1 MAFKTFTASIKLLI
15 DQERNKVLLAEAGND
30 FIDILRS
37 LLKLPLG
44 NIGLLFRKNKSLL
57 TGCLDNLNNSVENL
71 SLNSFRTHACKRML
85 LYPRSIHKDKPV
97 QYFTCKK
104 RGCGLL
110 SYYETSRCSCGKL
123 MNSEI
128 YLEEMERDGVKD
140 ENEGGFS
147 KVESRFFITDDLRV
161 MKGLPGDL
169 IQFLNKLGIKD
180 VNMNAVKEL
189 EIGSKEIFNLLSHSL
204 ISKTTLTDVFL
215 RKQGMMLV
223 ERPPLIGPSAK
234 ETTAKD
240 GKTRVKIM
248 ERKSDRKIL
257 YAEANEDFVDLLFSL
272 LTIPLESVLQLV
284 GDSYIMAGSIF
295 NLFND
300 LNTIFS
306 IAKPKTLQDY
316 GWPKRI
322 FSFLTHPLGSV
333 YEFVTKSKNSK
344 KVVLPPFY
352 SCPNE
357 IPDICAQQPPAY
369 CLVTDSSSE
378 NRRYYLDSAINKR
391 EGPLKLLDPKS
402 PEPNTTNSSGYVEKN
417 SLFVITDDLVV
428 KPLSS
433 VSSISLLKEIG
444 VAVDDVEE
452 QVITIGGI
460 EALGLLRACLCSS
473 SALSDLMK
481 VYV

>member
-1 MAFKTFTASIKLLI
+1 
-15 DQERNKVLLAEAGND
+15 
-30 FIDILRS
+30 
-37 LLKLPLG
+37 
-44 NIGLLFRKNKSLL
+44 
-57 TGCLDNLNNSVENL
+57 
-71 SLNSFRTHACKRML
+71 
-85 LYPRSIHKDKPV
+85 
-97 QYFTCKK
+97 
-104 RGCGLL
+104 
-110 SYYETSRCSCGKL
+110 

-215 RKQGMMLV
+215 RKQGTMLV
-223 ERPPLIGPSAK
+223 ERPLLIGPSAK

-357 IPDICAQQPPAY
+357 IPDICSQQPPAY

>member
-1 MAFKTFTASIKLLI
+1 MP
-15 DQERNKVLLAEAGND
+15 V
-30 FIDILRS
+30 
-37 LLKLPLG
+37 
-44 NIGLLFRKNKSLL
+44 
-57 TGCLDNLNNSVENL
+57 SV
-71 SLNSFRTHACKRML
+71 L

-128 YLEEMERDGVKD
+128 YLEEMERDAVKD
-140 ENEGGFS
+140 ENEGGFC

-161 MKGLPGDL
+161 MKGLPGEL

-215 RKQGMMLV
+215 RKQGTMLV
-223 ERPPLIGPSAK
+223 ERPLLIGPSTK

-284 GDSYIMAGSIF
+284 RD
-295 NLFND
+295 
-300 LNTIFS
+300 
-306 IAKPKTLQDY
+306 
-316 GWPKRI
+316 
-322 FSFLTHPLGSV
+322 
-333 YEFVTKSKNSK
+333 
-344 KVVLPPFY
+344 
-352 SCPNE
+352 
-357 IPDICAQQPPAY
+357 
-369 CLVTDSSSE
+369 
-378 NRRYYLDSAINKR
+378 
-391 EGPLKLLDPKS
+391 
-402 PEPNTTNSSGYVEKN
+402 
-417 SLFVITDDLVV
+417 
-428 KPLSS
+428 
-433 VSSISLLKEIG
+433 SLLRLVPMQRWPCKRKG
-444 VAVDDVEE
+444 QQAVEP
-452 QVITIGGI
+452 
-460 EALGLLRACLCSS
+460 
-473 SALSDLMK
+473 
-481 VYV
+481 

>member
-1 MAFKTFTASIKLLI
+1 MP
-15 DQERNKVLLAEAGND
+15 V
-30 FIDILRS
+30 
-37 LLKLPLG
+37 
-44 NIGLLFRKNKSLL
+44 
-57 TGCLDNLNNSVENL
+57 SV
-71 SLNSFRTHACKRML
+71 L

-128 YLEEMERDGVKD
+128 YLEEMERDAVKD
-140 ENEGGFS
+140 ENEGGFC

-215 RKQGMMLV
+215 RKQGTMLV
-223 ERPPLIGPSAK
+223 ERPLLIGPSTK

-272 LTIPLESVLQLV
+272 LTIPLESVLQL
-284 GDSYIMAGSIF
+284 
-295 NLFND
+295 
-300 LNTIFS
+300 
-306 IAKPKTLQDY
+306 
-316 GWPKRI
+316 
-322 FSFLTHPLGSV
+322 
-333 YEFVTKSKNSK
+333 
-344 KVVLPPFY
+344 
-352 SCPNE
+352 
-357 IPDICAQQPPAY
+357 QPPAY
-369 CLVTDSSSE
+369 CLVTDSSSK
-378 NRRYYLDSAINKR
+378 NRRYYLESAINKR

-433 VSSISLLKEIG
+433 VSGISFLKEIG
-444 VAVDDVEE
+444 VSVDDVEE
-452 QVITIGGI
+452 QVISIGEI
-460 EALGLLRACLCSS
+460 EAVGLLRACLCSS

-481 VYV
+481 YQGYGVLVA

>member
-15 DQERNKVLLAEAGND
+15 DQERNKVLPAEAGND
-30 FIDILRS
+30 FIDILRI

-44 NIGLLFRKNKSLL
+44 NIGLLFRKNESLL

-71 SLNSFRTHACKRML
+71 SLNSFRNHACKLML
-85 LYPRSIHKDKPV
+85 LYPISTHKDKPV
-97 QYFTCKK
+97 QYFTCKTM
-104 RGCGLL
+104 GCGLL
-110 SYYETSRCSCGKL
+110 SYCETSRCSCGKL

-128 YLEEMERDGVKD
+128 YLEEMERDGVKY

-189 EIGSKEIFNLLSHSL
+189 EIGPKEIVNLLSYSL

-215 RKQGMMLV
+215 RKQGTMLV
-223 ERPPLIGPSAK
+223 ERPLLIGPSTK

-240 GKTRVKIM
+240 GKTRVKILK
-248 ERKSDRKIL
+248 RKSDRKIL

-284 GDSYIMAGSIF
+284 GDSYIIAGSIF

-316 GWPKRI
+316 SWPERI

-333 YEFVTKSKNSK
+333 YEFVTK
-344 KVVLPPFY
+344 
-352 SCPNE
+352 
-357 IPDICAQQPPAY
+357 
-369 CLVTDSSSE
+369 
-378 NRRYYLDSAINKR
+378 R
-391 EGPLKLLDPKS
+391 GMPLKLLDPKS
-402 PEPNTTNSSGYVEKN
+402 SEPNTTNSSGYVKKN

-433 VSSISLLKEIG
+433 VSSISLLNEIG

-452 QVITIGGI
+452 QVISIGEI
-460 EALGLLRACLCSS
+460 EVTVGLLRACLCSS

-481 VYV
+481 ECFTTGENTSL